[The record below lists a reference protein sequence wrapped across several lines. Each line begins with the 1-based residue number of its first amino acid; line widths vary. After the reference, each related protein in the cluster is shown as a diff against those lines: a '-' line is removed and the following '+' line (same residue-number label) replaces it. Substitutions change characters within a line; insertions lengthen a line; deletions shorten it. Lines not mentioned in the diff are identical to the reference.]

1 MSNNFEIL
9 TQKFENFKN
18 FIKEHS
24 KSPKISAFDNYKPI
38 QFLSYS
44 AVLMKFK
51 EDGKLQE
58 IVDKTVA
65 ELEMDPIHKDKI
77 MRYYLCFVEYLSL
90 LTNDV
95 KDLANKNTDD
105 NKEKND

>member
-1 MSNNFEIL
+1 MKIIKHKSN
-9 TQKFENFKN
+9 
-18 FIKEHS
+18 
-24 KSPKISAFDNYKPI
+24 
-38 QFLSYS
+38 
-44 AVLMKFK
+44 LMKFK

-95 KDLANKNTDD
+95 KDLASKNTDD